1 MIEKPSKE
9 ELERLVSQAAGN
21 RGEAEWVAALLAAIR
36 TLLLR
41 NPKRYRG
48 FGPYWWLVKRMFIE
62 AGDLSFGEHLDQQ
75 WIEALD
81 YAEAKYNLAAAWAYE
96 DARFNVVNIME
107 PVHVMIDD
115 GDPVEFM
122 SADEEMEMR

>member
-9 ELERLVSQAAGN
+9 ALDRLISQAVGN
-21 RGEAEWVAALLAAIR
+21 RSVAEWTAALLAAIR

-48 FGPYWWLVKRMFIE
+48 FGPYWWLVKRMFVE

-75 WIEALD
+75 WIEAMD
-81 YAEAKYNLAAAWAYE
+81 CGEAKYNLAAAWAYE